1 MNHQQHILEALEM
14 ICCKFDSL
22 EDVDLTHLIDD
33 QSHLL
38 VSMITI
44 NSTSISTISDKP
56 QKLKWLESS

>member
-1 MNHQQHILEALEM
+1 MGFSFYRRSKTMNHQQHLFEALEL

-38 VSMITI
+38 AGGLSNEAFEKTY
-44 NSTSISTISDKP
+44 S
-56 QKLKWLESS
+56 

>member
-38 VSMITI
+38 AGGLSNEAFEKTY
-44 NSTSISTISDKP
+44 S
-56 QKLKWLESS
+56 